1 MSKNMDSS
9 DIESDISLS
18 LECVTD
24 SEESYDSD
32 VIEDHD
38 PNNSNDEVL
47 TARPY
52 MFEPTANPT
61 AEDEDQ
67 GNDEIHEACRGQ
79 NRLGTRS
86 W

>member
-1 MSKNMDSS
+1 MDSS

-18 LECVTD
+18 LECVTG

-32 VIEDHD
+32 VIEDHEL
-38 PNNSNDEVL
+38 NNSNDEVL

-52 MFEPTANPT
+52 MFEPTANLNPT

-67 GNDEIHEACRGQ
+67 RNAEIHEACRGQ